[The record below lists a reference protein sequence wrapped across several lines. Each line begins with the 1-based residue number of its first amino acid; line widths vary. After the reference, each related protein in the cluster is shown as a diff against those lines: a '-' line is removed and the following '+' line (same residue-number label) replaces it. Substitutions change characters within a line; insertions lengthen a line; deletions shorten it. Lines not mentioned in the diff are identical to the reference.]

1 MNVNLKPLLLTAAF
15 AAAGLSFGAAQAQVV
30 PSPVTVN
37 MPVKIEIQNACEIS
51 TAPTVLD
58 FGVHGVLSANIDQF
72 SNLYV
77 TCTTGAIYNIGLG
90 GGGSGD
96 INARVMTLL
105 TEDVGYQL
113 YQDPGRATLW
123 GDVIG
128 TNTQASLGTGI
139 EQNFPVYGRV
149 PPQTTPAA
157 GVYTDTV
164 VVTVSY

>member
-1 MNVNLKPLLLTAAF
+1 M
-15 AAAGLSFGAAQAQVV
+15 
-30 PSPVTVN
+30 
-37 MPVKIEIQNACEIS
+37 
-51 TAPTVLD
+51 
-58 FGVHGVLSANIDQF
+58 
-72 SNLYV
+72 

-128 TNTQASLGTGI
+128 TNTQSSLGTGI